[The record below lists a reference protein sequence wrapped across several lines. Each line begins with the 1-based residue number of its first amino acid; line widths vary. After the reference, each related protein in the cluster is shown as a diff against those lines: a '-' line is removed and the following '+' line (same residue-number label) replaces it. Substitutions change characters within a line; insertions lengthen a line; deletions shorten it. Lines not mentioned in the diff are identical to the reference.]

1 MGNVWGVGLRIAE
14 KLQSLGIQTAWDLRQ
29 ANVKQIK
36 QQQQFSVVLER
47 TVLELRGTACIALDD
62 LSTPKQNII
71 TSHSLGQLT
80 GKLYD
85 LQEAIRVHVN
95 QEAEKLRRQNSV
107 ASAVLIFLKTN
118 RFREDVMQ
126 YHQYEKL

>member
-1 MGNVWGVGLRIAE
+1 M
-14 KLQSLGIQTAWDLRQ
+14 
-29 ANVKQIK
+29 
-36 QQQQFSVVLER
+36 
-47 TVLELRGTACIALDD
+47 
-62 LSTPKQNII
+62 I